1 MSDRL
6 KGARVLVLGGSS
18 GIGLATAAAAAAD
31 GAFVTIAS
39 RSQSKLDAAL
49 AGLAGNARAIVLDTG
64 DEAAVER
71 FFTDEAP
78 WDHVVVSAAQT
89 RTGPVRTLG
98 LSDAKAAM
106 ESKFWGAYGV
116 ARAAKIKNG
125 GSLTFVSGFL
135 SVRPSASSVLQG
147 AINAALE
154 ALARGLALELAPV
167 RVNAVS
173 PGLIAT
179 PLWAGMADDK
189 REAMFAG
196 AAQRLPARRVGQPED
211 VANAVLFLAATS
223 FATGSTVRVDGGGA
237 IA

>member
-39 RSQSKLDAAL
+39 RSQSKLDAA
-49 AGLAGNARAIVLDTG
+49 LAGNARAIVLDTG

-106 ESKFWGAYGV
+106 ESLSRCAGGQDQERRIAHIRVWFPERAALCEFGTSGRDQCCARSACSRPRAGTCAGACQRRV
-116 ARAAKIKNG
+116 ARPH
-125 GSLTFVSGFL
+125 
-135 SVRPSASSVLQG
+135 RH
-147 AINAALE
+147 AALG
-154 ALARGLALELAPV
+154 RHG
-167 RVNAVS
+167 R
-173 PGLIAT
+173 
-179 PLWAGMADDK
+179 
-189 REAMFAG
+189 
-196 AAQRLPARRVGQPED
+196 
-211 VANAVLFLAATS
+211 
-223 FATGSTVRVDGGGA
+223 
-237 IA
+237 